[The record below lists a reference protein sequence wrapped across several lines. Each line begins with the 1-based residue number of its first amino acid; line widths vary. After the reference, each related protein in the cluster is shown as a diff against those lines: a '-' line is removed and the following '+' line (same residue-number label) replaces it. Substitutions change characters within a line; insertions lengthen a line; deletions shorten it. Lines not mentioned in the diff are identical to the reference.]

1 MAHVTAWPSK
11 IPDSRQFI
19 VSVVPR
25 VAVEKRLETHGE
37 PEGDENKWWLSMV
50 KHQSMGSFRPKSR
63 DELPPKMLGF
73 TLRTRDWSM
82 KNDDWTT
89 RFQHCMPNKIYGIEG
104 FKQHWGVKWFFTNQ
118 KKMASKCWIL
128 TRKIWTNT
136 GQYPLLSP
144 PVYESGWMRYA
155 GHLVEFQSKIKQ
167 SLGRFKSNTLW

>member
-11 IPDSRQFI
+11 IPDSRQYI

-63 DELPPKMLGF
+63 DELLPKMLGF

-118 KKMASKCWIL
+118 KKKGFKMLDFDKKNMDKYGAISSAKSTSLRIWLNEICWSFGRI
-128 TRKIWTNT
+128 
-136 GQYPLLSP
+136 
-144 PVYESGWMRYA
+144 PV
-155 GHLVEFQSKIKQ
+155 
-167 SLGRFKSNTLW
+167 